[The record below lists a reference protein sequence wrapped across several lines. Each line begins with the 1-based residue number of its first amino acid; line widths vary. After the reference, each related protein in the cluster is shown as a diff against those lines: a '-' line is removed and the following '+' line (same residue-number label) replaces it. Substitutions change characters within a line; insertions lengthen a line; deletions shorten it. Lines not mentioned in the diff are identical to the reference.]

1 MPKPTHRPSHRII
14 PYETKAHDAREGN
27 GCRGHD
33 RAVAFLLGRTRA
45 GREKKSEACA
55 ALPVVSLWEVSPSVT
70 GGDDGCGPVVSCG
83 ISDLFRWS
91 TDQQRARLRS
101 GPREMSLFGVVAIL
115 GSPSS
120 SDVQYHPS
128 FNLSWIKRKRKG
140 VERQPSRNGNEEN
153 ERGGYERW

>member
-1 MPKPTHRPSHRII
+1 M
-14 PYETKAHDAREGN
+14 
-27 GCRGHD
+27 
-33 RAVAFLLGRTRA
+33 AVGAVL
-45 GREKKSEACA
+45 
-55 ALPVVSLWEVSPSVT
+55 
-70 GGDDGCGPVVSCG
+70 PVVSCG